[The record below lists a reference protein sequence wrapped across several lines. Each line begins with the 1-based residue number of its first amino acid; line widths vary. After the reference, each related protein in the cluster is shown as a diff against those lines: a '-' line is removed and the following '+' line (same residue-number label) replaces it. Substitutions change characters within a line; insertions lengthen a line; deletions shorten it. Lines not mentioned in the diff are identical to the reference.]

1 MGRESSISQ
10 EQVTSAIAEIQS
22 EGGKPTLRNVRDR
35 LGSGSMGTIA
45 KLMQSSKVA
54 TSTAELVLPP
64 ALTRSILDFMS
75 AELQAVRL
83 PMELSLAELQNLYAE
98 LAGDNDRQAEAYEA
112 LSTELEAEKAAK
124 AVIEGK
130 SGQLLTE
137 VFDLKEEAARER
149 SAAEAA
155 RTELAKAVLRL
166 EAMPRLEA
174 DLLAVRAELEK
185 ERAAR
190 TVAAQSAAVLA
201 AQKIDLEARVVHFKE
216 VSQHAEKLTSQLAD
230 LRVKAQASA
239 SRVEQLT
246 AQLEDSRAT
255 AKSVEVRT
263 GQLEAQLQ
271 VAQNDAKVALE
282 AAAVLRG
289 KVGQLE
295 ASKIEVSK

>member
-83 PMELSLAELQNLYAE
+83 PMETALAELQNLYSE
-98 LAGDNDRQAEAYEA
+98 LAGDNDRQAEAYET
-112 LSTELEAEKAAK
+112 LSAELDAEKAAK

-130 SGQLLTE
+130 SGQLLAE
-137 VFDLKEEAARER
+137 VFDLKEEGARER
-149 SAAEAA
+149 LAAEAA
-155 RTELAKAVLRL
+155 RTELAKSVLRL

-174 DLLAVRAELEK
+174 DLLAIRGELEK

-190 TVAAQSAAVLA
+190 NSAEQAAAVLA
-201 AQKIDLEARVVHFKE
+201 AQKVDLEARVSEFKE
-216 VSQHAEKLTSQLAD
+216 ASHQAEKLTAQLAD
-230 LRVKAQASA
+230 LRVSAQVSA
-239 SRVEQLT
+239 SKVDQLT
-246 AQLEDSRAT
+246 AQLDDARAT
-255 AKSVEVRT
+255 VKAVEIKLT
-263 GQLEAQLQ
+263 NAQ
-271 VAQNDAKVALE
+271 ADAKTAIE
-282 AAAVLRG
+282 EAAVLRG
-289 KVGQLE
+289 KLGQLE
-295 ASKIEVSK
+295 ASK